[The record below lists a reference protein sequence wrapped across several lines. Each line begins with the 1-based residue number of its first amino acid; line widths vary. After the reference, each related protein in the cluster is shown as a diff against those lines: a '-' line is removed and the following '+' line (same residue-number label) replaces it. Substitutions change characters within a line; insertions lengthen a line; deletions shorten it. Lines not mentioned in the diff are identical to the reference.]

1 MFRGAHGIK
10 RTDLS
15 FEAICSSAW
24 LHPSIKHSEEQS
36 LGGDRWWGDA
46 GTPRC
51 SELSFVSPRGLLDP
65 SPVIY

>member
-1 MFRGAHGIK
+1 MFRGVHGIK

-36 LGGDRWWGDA
+36 LGGTGGGVMQGHPGA
-46 GTPRC
+46 
-51 SELSFVSPRGLLDP
+51 LSSPLFARVVYWIPLQ
-65 SPVIY
+65 

>member
-36 LGGDRWWGDA
+36 LGGGQVGGGCRD
-46 GTPRC
+46 TQV
-51 SELSFVSPRGLLDP
+51 L
-65 SPVIY
+65 